1 MRSRLSGC
9 ANKKKGA
16 RRNAP
21 DSLPYIFVEPKL
33 GRNLSRKDEDYIL
46 VASAA
51 GVLASAASEA
61 PAEPVSVASTA
72 ASVDAGFSPVQPAR
86 AKEVPITAARM
97 SLRMRYNP
105 WIEVNRAGQ
114 AARRK
119 AYSGD
124 RLRAPINRQFI
135 ALQAFNA
142 PLPPPLSY
150 R

>member
-1 MRSRLSGC
+1 MRSRLSGF
-9 ANKKKGA
+9 ANKKKG
-16 RRNAP
+16 
-21 DSLPYIFVEPKL
+21 
-33 GRNLSRKDEDYIL
+33 EDYIL

-142 PLPPPLSY
+142 FYVPPLSY
-150 R
+150 RVGTAGFFPPFDPCAKPV

>member
-72 ASVDAGFSPVQPAR
+72 ASEDAAGVPPVQPAR

-135 ALQAFNA
+135 ALQAFNV
-142 PLPPPLSY
+142 P
-150 R
+150 